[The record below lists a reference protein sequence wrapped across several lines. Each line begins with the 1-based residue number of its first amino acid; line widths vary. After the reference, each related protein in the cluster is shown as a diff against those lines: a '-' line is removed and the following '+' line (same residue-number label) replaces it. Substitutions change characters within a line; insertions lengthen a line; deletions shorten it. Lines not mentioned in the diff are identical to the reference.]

1 MLLVREQLRRGSTP
15 GTHAL
20 SIGVFDG
27 VHSGHRALVRHM
39 LDEAGSRDLTG
50 GIVTFHPSPI
60 TVLRPEVPVSYLQS
74 LEQRVELLGQL
85 GVEFVTVVP
94 FTSELAQVPAEEFA
108 RILVE
113 DAGMRLLVV
122 GENFTLGR
130 DREGTPERLREL
142 GATLGF
148 EVVVFPLL
156 QDDGDRVSSTLVRDA
171 LAAGEMERVA
181 TLLGRRYTLR
191 GPVLHGDERGR
202 SIGFP
207 TLNLGVS
214 PDRALPPDGV
224 YVTRAALGDGRQV
237 PGCTNIG
244 TQPTFD
250 GQERRIETH
259 LLDFDGDL
267 YGEVVPIEFHRRL
280 RDEQKFDG
288 VEALVAQIGRDVEGT
303 QTYFAE
309 LEAGHDPAVTRE

>member
-1 MLLVREQLRRGSTP
+1 MLLVREELRRGSTP
-15 GTHAL
+15 SPHAL

-27 VHSGHRALVRHM
+27 VHSGHRALVRRM
-39 LDEAGSRDLTG
+39 LDEAKSRELTG

-60 TVLRPEVPVSYLQS
+60 TVLRPELPVFYLES

-108 RILVE
+108 NILVE

-122 GENFTLGR
+122 GENFSLGR
-130 DREGTPERLREL
+130 DREGTPERLRDL
-142 GATLGF
+142 GAALGF
-148 EVVVFPLL
+148 EVVVFPLV

-171 LAAGEMERVA
+171 LAAGEMERVSS
-181 TLLGRRYTLR
+181 LLGRRYTLR

-214 PDRALPPDGV
+214 PDRALPPNGV
-224 YVTRAALGDGRQV
+224 YVTRAALGNGRRLH
-237 PGCTNIG
+237 GCTNIG

-250 GQERRIETH
+250 GQERRVETH

-267 YGEVVPIEFHRRL
+267 YGDVVSIELHRRL

-288 VEALVAQIGRDVEGT
+288 VEALVAQIQRDVEGT
-303 QTYFAE
+303 QAYFAD
-309 LEAGHDPAVTRE
+309 LEARP